1 MVSGPQI
8 RSRENA
14 LETRTSR
21 AENAPE
27 SRMMCAM
34 RSIDVQGELQD
45 GIDPASGPAIGP
57 DGMPQFTPGPRVT
70 PARPRLCEA
79 GPCRHYHRLTLQTE
93 AENPL
98 AQRVPV
104 RLPVVPGVVESG
116 PKGSIYQPPAT
127 FHTETHHYC
136 YPDVGIEMVLGAL
149 PVTECNRWCPIVDD
163 TPAQAVAVAR
173 RAFIESPAGA
183 KYQDELF
190 AWERARATEL
200 ADATEAE
207 RLIAE
212 SLALRTDGD
221 KETP

>member
-1 MVSGPQI
+1 
-8 RSRENA
+8 
-14 LETRTSR
+14 
-21 AENAPE
+21 
-27 SRMMCAM
+27 M

-45 GIDPASGPAIGP
+45 GIEPAPGPAIGP
-57 DGMPQFTPGPRVT
+57 DGMPQFAPGPRVM

-79 GPCRHYHRLTLQTE
+79 GPCRHYHRLTIQTE
-93 AENPL
+93 AENPI

-136 YPDVGIEMVLGAL
+136 YPDVGIGMVLGAL
-149 PVTECNRWCPIVDD
+149 PVTECNRWWPHVDD
-163 TPAQAVAVAR
+163 MTLVAVEKVGDANFRRGVAR
-173 RAFIESPAGA
+173 GAFAYSPAGL
-183 KYQDELF
+183 KFQEELE
-190 AWERARATEL
+190 AWERARSAEL
-200 ADATEAE
+200 ADAQEAE